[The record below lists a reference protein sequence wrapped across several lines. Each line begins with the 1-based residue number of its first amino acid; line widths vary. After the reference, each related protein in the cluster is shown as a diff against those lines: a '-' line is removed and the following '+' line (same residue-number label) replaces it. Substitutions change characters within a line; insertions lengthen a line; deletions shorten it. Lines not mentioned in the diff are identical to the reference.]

1 MKIIIPVLDNRI
13 AGGFNQTPDVCVFDT
28 QTDGREYKP
37 WRDIIPPGTKI
48 TRSLKAYGITSV
60 LVSQIQLLAL
70 NLFRD
75 NGIDVYKSI
84 GDILDSNIKHLKLG
98 KLELY
103 TVENALENNK
113 LCGGSCEECTTEISC
128 K

>member
-13 AGGFNQTPDVCVFDT
+13 VGGFNQTPDVCVFDT
-28 QTDGREYKP
+28 QTAGREYKP
-37 WRDIIPPGTKI
+37 WRDIMPPGTKI

-60 LVSQIQLLAL
+60 LVSEMQLLAL

-75 NGIDVYKSI
+75 NGIDVFKSE
-84 GDILDSNIKHLKLG
+84 GDDLNYNLDLLKKGSL
-98 KLELY
+98 KYYSSEL
-103 TVENALENNK
+103 ALENSSI
-113 LCGGSCEECTTEISC
+113 CGGSCEDCSTDDKC